1 VDQSPYDAD
10 NCWQGIGWVKI
21 RQLPQASL
29 ALKSHVQLYAEPPQ
43 SKSETR
49 DMSKKQ
55 LVMLALVASV
65 PAAGLL
71 IKMLLSLLHLL
82 SDQSSASVVL
92 WLVYVVCLLGSAFI
106 AFLPLL
112 LWLYYPAAGFET
124 VAVNAAE
131 NFGTDFHSG
140 VSDRGT
146 DDDEYEENAS
156 GDDDVINDEGE
167 ALFDDDAMGED
178 FDEFEGE
185 FDVADEDDK

>member
-1 VDQSPYDAD
+1 
-10 NCWQGIGWVKI
+10 
-21 RQLPQASL
+21 
-29 ALKSHVQLYAEPPQ
+29 
-43 SKSETR
+43 
-49 DMSKKQ
+49 MSKKQ